1 MKKITL
7 ILAFFLFVGTIQ
19 AQFFP
24 TTVVK
29 KNTTPLDSVLYY
41 LNVADVRSIQSTTPV
56 TISTVDVSLKNALTS
71 WKVTESVDSLYK
83 LLNRQAPTMV
93 KVLVSTRVGVTST
106 DVLTAWL
113 YPISKISQP
122 LTVSSISNQP
132 KAHTLIYVENSG
144 VFKPVYIN
152 ESASVFKARVDSILG
167 SYDDSKYVYD
177 TANYTV
183 KNYDKH
189 IILNSTTADTL
200 TLINPNT
207 SVDRSPLVVANIGSG
222 AYTIAGGFTVKD
234 KSGSNVT
241 SLTANTV
248 YTFKAYFNGTSYI
261 WLKEY

>member
-1 MKKITL
+1 MKKLTL
-7 ILAFFLFVGTIQ
+7 IIAFSLFVGTIQ

-24 TTVVK
+24 TSVVK
-29 KNTTPLDSVLYY
+29 KNNITLDSVLYY
-41 LNVADVRSIQSTTPV
+41 FNTDDVLNVQSTTPV
-56 TISTVDVSLKNALTS
+56 TIGTIDVSLRNAVTN

-93 KVLVSTRVGVTST
+93 KVLVSTRIGTTSN
-106 DVLTAWL
+106 DQLTAWL

-122 LTVSSISNQP
+122 LTVSSVPNQP
-132 KAHTLIYVENSG
+132 KAHTLFYVNNSG
-144 VFKPVYIN
+144 TYKPVYIN
-152 ESASVFKARVDSILG
+152 ESASVFKARVDSVIG
-167 SYDDSKYVYD
+167 SYDNSAYKYD

-183 KNYDKH
+183 KSYDKH

-200 TLINPNT
+200 TFINPNT
-207 SVDRSPLVVANIGSG
+207 AVGRGALVVANIGSG
-222 AYTIAGGFTVKD
+222 AYTISGGFTVKD

-248 YTFKAYFNGTSYI
+248 YTFKAYYTGSAYI